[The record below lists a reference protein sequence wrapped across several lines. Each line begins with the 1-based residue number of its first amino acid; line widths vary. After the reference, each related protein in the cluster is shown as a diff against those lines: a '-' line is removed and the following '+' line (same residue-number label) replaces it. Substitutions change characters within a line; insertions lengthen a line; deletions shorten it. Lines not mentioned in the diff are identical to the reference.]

1 MMVDAG
7 KTLKV
12 VYLTRK
18 WPPAVGGMET
28 YSVELTAE
36 LSSRVDLQTVFL
48 PGREGGATPAK
59 SAIIGFFFKAV
70 AAIAKSR
77 KVDVFHVGDMAMWP
91 LAFVSNVLKPGSRS
105 VISAHGT
112 DVAFGI
118 RPGLA
123 PKVYNFYLKSGAAL
137 LRGRTTVIANST
149 PTGGFC
155 TAAGFRN
162 VSVVPLG
169 TFAKPNVVA
178 AEIASP
184 KYVLYVGRLA
194 VRKGIGW
201 FTREVLP
208 LLPSGITVK
217 VAGSA
222 WDASEMQA
230 IEGNSRVEFLG
241 PVYGDELAALRLG
254 AIAVIMPNITLAG
267 RDFEGFGLTAIE
279 ASAVGAV
286 LIASAVDGIVDAVRD
301 GETGFLIAEGN
312 PQHWADK
319 IVEIEAW
326 SASKRLEFVQKAQ
339 QVTRDYYSWS
349 RVAEDCVRIYQES

>member
-1 MMVDAG
+1 MIVDAG
-7 KTLKV
+7 MQLKV

-28 YSVELTAE
+28 YSVELTQE
-36 LSSRVDLQTVFL
+36 LAKRVDLQNVYL
-48 PGREGGATPAK
+48 PGREGGATPTK
-59 SAIIGFFFKAV
+59 QAIIGFFFKAV
-70 AAIAKSR
+70 AAIARSR
-77 KVDVFHVGDMAMWP
+77 KVDIFHVGDMAMWP
-91 LAFVSNVLKPGSRS
+91 LALISNLLKPRSRS

-123 PKVYNFYLKSGAAL
+123 PKIYNFYLKCGAVL
-137 LRGRTTVIANST
+137 LGRRTTVIANST

-155 TAAGFRN
+155 TAAGFGKVN
-162 VSVVPLG
+162 VVPLG
-169 TFAKPNVVA
+169 TFAKATVEK
-178 AEIASP
+178 AETSTP

-194 VRKGIGW
+194 VRKGLGW

-208 LLPSGITVK
+208 LLPADINVK

-230 IEGNSRVEFLG
+230 IEGNPRVEFLG
-241 PVYGDELAALRLG
+241 PVYGDDLAALRLG
-254 AIAVIMPNITLAG
+254 AVAVIMPNITLAG

-286 LIASAVDGIVDAVRD
+286 LISSAVDGIVDAVRD
-301 GETGFLIAEGN
+301 GETGFLIAEGH

-319 IVEIEAW
+319 IVEINAW
-326 SASKRLEFVQKAQ
+326 TPATRLKFLQNAQ
-339 QVTRDYYSWS
+339 AVTRDYYSWS
-349 RVAEDCVRIYQES
+349 RVADDCIKVYQR

>member
-1 MMVDAG
+1 MMVEAG
-7 KTLKV
+7 KKLKV

-28 YSVELTAE
+28 YSVELTSE
-36 LSSRVDLQTVFL
+36 LSGRVELQTVYL

-59 SAIIGFFFKAV
+59 SALIGFFFKAV
-70 AAIAKSR
+70 AAIAKSK

-91 LAFVSNVLKPGSRS
+91 LALVSNILKPRSRS

-123 PKVYNFYLKSGAAL
+123 PKVYNFYLKSGAVL
-137 LRGRTTVIANST
+137 LGRRTTVIANST
-149 PTGGFC
+149 PTGEFC

-162 VSVVPLG
+162 VEVVPLG
-169 TFAKPNVVA
+169 TFAKPTVSSAQVA
-178 AEIASP
+178 TP

-194 VRKGIGW
+194 VRKGLGW
-201 FTREVLP
+201 FVREVLP
-208 LLPSGITVK
+208 LLPNDITVK
-217 VAGSA
+217 VAGST
-222 WDASEMQA
+222 WDSSELQA
-230 IEGNSRVEFLG
+230 IESNPRVSFLG
-241 PVYGDELAALRLG
+241 PVYGDELANLRLG

-312 PQHWADK
+312 PQKWADK
-319 IVEIEAW
+319 IAEVNSW
-326 SASKRLEFVQKAQ
+326 SPAERLAFVQKAQ

-349 RVAEDCVRIYQES
+349 RVAEDCVRIYQQV